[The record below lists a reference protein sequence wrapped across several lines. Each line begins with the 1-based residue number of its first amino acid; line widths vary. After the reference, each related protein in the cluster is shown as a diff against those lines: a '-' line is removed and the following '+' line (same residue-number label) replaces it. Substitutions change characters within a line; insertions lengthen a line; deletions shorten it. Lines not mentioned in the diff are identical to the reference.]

1 MIEQSL
7 KNCKTIFLRIHQ
19 SYLVNYNYIK
29 RMGFTEI
36 ELFNK
41 KILPISDDKQKK
53 IRDKYCSF
61 VGGEIID

>member
-1 MIEQSL
+1 
-7 KNCKTIFLRIHQ
+7 
-19 SYLVNYNYIK
+19 
-29 RMGFTEI
+29 MGFTEI